1 MATNNA
7 FAAFVQGRQAGQQA
21 RAFEQE
27 QQDRNALRTLAP
39 QVLAGDPAAFDQAAA
54 IDPQAAV
61 AYQGAGD
68 TQLRRLKGAL
78 DYFDQGLK
86 SGDDRLIQA
95 RFKEISPFLSRVTG
109 NEAPPAWTAEMAP
122 AFEQAKTRVA
132 MLAKPAGEA
141 DPAGYRQF
149 ELMAQAA
156 GLQPGTPEYIQAAK
170 ISLGQEGRASSGGY
184 SFNTID
190 IGDGRPRQLRQN
202 PRTGGQ
208 EYYDERYQQWVPLG
222 AGAGGPA
229 APPAPSA
236 TQPANASP
244 SDDASVAQR
253 AQAYHQRM
261 TGLGLS
267 DEQAMAATE
276 AYLADLGYQ
285 QRGDGGTPE
294 AGPQTAPPGIGAGR
308 TKEEEAGAAERA
320 RLQAQMEYLP
330 AELAMRGQ
338 AAVDQ
343 AVGIDQGKAAAERA
357 AAAPGTIAT
366 LQGSVDS
373 INQLLNSRELG
384 SIVGLGSLNP
394 INRIP
399 GTEARGLIARADQ
412 IAGQAFLA
420 AFNQLKGGG
429 AITEKEGDAA
439 TRAMARL
446 DRSQSEADYRRALT
460 DLRDAITPSIER
472 ARQQASPSSN
482 AAPATTARRARN
494 PQTGEMLIL
503 RNGQWVPEDGR

>member
-21 RAFEQE
+21 RAFEQA

-132 MLAKPAGEA
+132 MLA
-141 DPAGYRQF
+141 DPA
-149 ELMAQAA
+149 A
-156 GLQPGTPEYIQAAK
+156 GSGVQSTYVDDQGNRVAIMRDGSTQVLGRNNASIRVLEPEGAVPYGVVT
-170 ISLGQEGRASSGGY
+170 SGGRAGQMVGIGG
-184 SFNTID
+184 
-190 IGDGRPRQLRQN
+190 GM
-202 PRTGGQ
+202 
-208 EYYDERYQQWVPLG
+208 
-222 AGAGGPA
+222 PA
-229 APPAPSA
+229 DAPAPPAASA
-236 TQPANASP
+236 SSAQ
-244 SDDASVAQR
+244 SDDTAQR
-253 AQAYHQRM
+253 AQTYYQQMRSA
-261 TGLGLS
+261 GLS
-267 DEQAMAATE
+267 DEQAMVATE
-276 AYLADLGYQ
+276 AMLSNMGYQ
-285 QRGDGGTPE
+285 Q
-294 AGPQTAPPGIGAGR
+294 APSTQAQAAAPAGAGMQQPPR
-308 TKEEEAGAAERA
+308 TPTSAERAGASERA

-482 AAPATTARRARN
+482 AAPVTTARRARN